1 MNTDAQAEIKI
12 SDYPVEGKFGKYGGR
27 FAPEILMPAL
37 LELEAAYEQAKASPE
52 FQAAL
57 RDYQINYG
65 GRPTPIYEAKRLTN
79 HFKGAKILLKREDL
93 VHGGAHKFN
102 NVMGQALLAQHMGKK
117 RLIAETG
124 AGQHGVASAMAGA
137 VLGIPTEVYMG
148 KVDME
153 RQKPNVYR
161 MKLMGAKVHTVESG
175 TATLKDATSEAMR
188 NWSATVADTHYII
201 GSVVGP
207 HPYPMMVRDFQAV
220 IGDEIKGQLLREQGR
235 LPDVLVACVGGGS
248 NAMGTF
254 YPFVEDKEVKFLGA
268 EAGGSNNQHAASLS
282 QGAVGVLHGAK
293 SYLLQDEEG
302 QTQATHSIS
311 AGLDY
316 PGVGPEHALYKD
328 IKRAEYIAITDEQA
342 LEGFRWLSELEGII
356 PALETAHAVYA
367 GVMRAK
373 SMKKDKIVVITVS
386 GRGDKDLE
394 TVFGLENT
402 MAGGHL

>member
-1 MNTDAQAEIKI
+1 MNTEAQTDIKL
-12 SDYPVEGKFGKYGGR
+12 SQYPVEGKFADYGGR
-27 FAPEILMPAL
+27 YAPEILMPAL
-37 LELEAAYEQAKASPE
+37 LELEAAYEKAKADSN
-52 FQAAL
+52 FQKEL
-57 RDYQINYG
+57 REYSTHYG
-65 GRPTPIYEAKRLTN
+65 GRPTPLYEAKRLTQ

-102 NVMGQALLAQHMGKK
+102 NVMGQALLAKHMGKK

-161 MKLMGAKVHTVESG
+161 MKLMGAKVHAVESG

-188 NWSATVADTHYII
+188 NWSATVADTYYII

-220 IGDEIKGQLLREQGR
+220 IGDEIKGQLLRDQGC
-235 LPDVLVACVGGGS
+235 LPDLLVACVGGGS

-254 YPFVEDKEVKFLGA
+254 YPFVEDKDVKFLGA
-268 EAGGSNNQHAASLS
+268 EAGGANNKHAASLTK
-282 QGAVGVLHGAK
+282 GTVGVLHGAK
-293 SYLLQDEEG
+293 SYLLQNEQG
-302 QTQATHSIS
+302 QTQDTHSIS

-328 IKRAEYIAITDEQA
+328 LNRAEYIEVTDEQA

-367 GVMRAK
+367 GVMQAK
-373 SMKKDKIVVITVS
+373 SMKKDKIVVITIS

-394 TVFGLENT
+394 TVYQLET
-402 MAGGHL
+402 TGGTA

>member
-1 MNTDAQAEIKI
+1 MNTEAQTEIKL
-12 SDYPVEGKFGKYGGR
+12 SQYPIEGKFADYGGR
-27 FAPEILMPAL
+27 YAPEILIPAL
-37 LELEAAYEQAKASPE
+37 LELEAAYEKAKADPN
-52 FQAAL
+52 FQKEL
-57 RDYQINYG
+57 REYSTHYG
-65 GRPTPIYEAKRLTN
+65 GRPTPLYEAKRLTQ

-102 NVMGQALLAQHMGKK
+102 NVMGQALLARHMGKK

-161 MKLMGAKVHTVESG
+161 MKLMGAKVHAVESG

-207 HPYPMMVRDFQAV
+207 HPYPMMVRDFQSV
-220 IGDEIKGQLLREQGR
+220 IGDEIKGQLLRDQGC
-235 LPDVLVACVGGGS
+235 LPDLLVACVGGGS

-254 YPFVEDKEVKFLGA
+254 YPFVEDKDVKFLGA
-268 EAGGSNNQHAASLS
+268 EAGGANNKHAASLS
-282 QGAVGVLHGAK
+282 KGTVGVLHGAK
-293 SYLLQDEEG
+293 SYLLQNEQG
-302 QTQATHSIS
+302 QTQDTHSIS

-328 IKRAEYIAITDEQA
+328 LNRAEYIEVSDEQA

-367 GVMRAK
+367 GVMQAK
-373 SMKKDKIVVITVS
+373 TMKKDKIVVITIS

-394 TVFGLENT
+394 TVYKLET
-402 MAGGHL
+402 TGGTA